1 MFGSFSS
8 KETQCTTEKQSKSKQ
23 SKAKQSKF
31 RLKGTNQQTSHRFD

>member
-1 MFGSFSS
+1 MFGSFSP
-8 KETQCTTEKQSKSKQ
+8 KETQCTTEKQ